1 MKTNEF
7 PQQSMDL
14 LVVEVAG
21 WRALLTT
28 AQHRAHIFL
37 PAGIEQYLV
46 RLLYGTLGQPSANS
60 VTDTVSFFERLAAR
74 SASSPTAATVG
85 DQCLLFAGLFP
96 EYAIRKGIPLAYLV
110 QVGANAYREQ
120 GAQAPDP
127 TTRSI
132 VVAMAD
138 HFVPLLDVLHTLR
151 ELQQE
156 NSCIDPLNAHDLC
169 IRFGSAHARHVLQ
182 RVTSGFPAAANF
194 VRH

>member
-1 MKTNEF
+1 MPPIEL
-7 PQQSMDL
+7 Q
-14 LVVEVAG
+14 VAEVAG

-28 AQHRAHIFL
+28 AQHRVRIFL
-37 PAGIEQYLV
+37 PATVEQYLV
-46 RLLYGTLGQPSANS
+46 RLLYRALGQPGSESGGDAA
-60 VTDTVSFFERLAAR
+60 SFLARLATG
-74 SASSPTAATVG
+74 TAAPSLAGASVG

-96 EYAIRKGIPLAYLV
+96 EHAIRKGIPLTYFV

-120 GAQAPDP
+120 GSLASESNMR
-127 TTRSI
+127 TGYC
-132 VVAMAD
+132 AMAD
-138 HFVPLLDVLHTLR
+138 EFVAVLDVLHTLR

-169 IRFGSAHARHVLQ
+169 TTVGSAHARHALQ

>member
-1 MKTNEF
+1 ML
-7 PQQSMDL
+7 SMDL
-14 LVVEVAG
+14 LVAEVAG

-37 PAGIEQYLV
+37 PAGVEQYLV
-46 RLLYGTLGQPSANS
+46 RLLYGALGQPGADS
-60 VTDTVSFFERLAAR
+60 VTDTVSFFERLATR
-74 SASSPTAATVG
+74 SAASASAANVG

-96 EYAIRKGIPLAYLV
+96 EHAIRKGIPLTYLV

-120 GAQAPDP
+120 GAQAADS
-127 TTRSI
+127 TIRTNL
-132 VVAMAD
+132 VALAD
-138 HFVPLLDVLHTLR
+138 HFVALLDVLHTLR

-169 IRFGSAHARHVLQ
+169 TTVGSAHARHVLQ
-182 RVTSGFPAAANF
+182 RVTSGFPAAANL